1 MVERQYGSE
10 LFVFGLF
17 FGAKHMVCVTKRT
30 SKARIQLFSGLFLP
44 SGGFWPSEDH
54 QVELAV
60 AVVNEIAG
68 VAALV
73 EEGVLFPVV
82 LVGGVV
88 GHQGLDSLDIDTL
101 AGETVG
107 AQLDMEEADEV
118 VEILGNGNR
127 TGGSLGQ

>member
-1 MVERQYGSE
+1 MLNKVYDINAG
-10 LFVFGLF
+10 
-17 FGAKHMVCVTKRT
+17 
-30 SKARIQLFSGLFLP
+30 IQLFSGLFLP

-68 VAALV
+68 VAVLV
-73 EEGVLFPVV
+73 EEGVLLPVV
-82 LVGGVV
+82 LVGGVA
-88 GHQGLDSLDIDTL
+88 GHQGLNSLDIDTL

-107 AQLDMEEADEV
+107 AQFNVKETDEV

-127 TGGSLGQ
+127 IGDGLGQ